1 MFDIKPVVLQAL
13 DSIPGVT
20 VSDAYP
26 SDWAKLPHI
35 SFYEVANSDHLRLGQ
50 EVLTEVNIQVD
61 VWHTQSTG
69 AIAQQVDQALRNIGL
84 RRAFSADIPDPSGVK
99 HKTMRY
105 RSLVNKRT
113 NLVHQ

>member
-35 SFYEVANSDHLRLGQ
+35 SFYEAANSDYLARGP

-61 VWHTQSTG
+61 IWHRESTG
-69 AIAQQVDQALRNIGL
+69 NLAQQVDQALRALGL
-84 RRAFSADIPDPSGVK
+84 RRAFSADLPDPSGIK

-105 RSLVNKRT
+105 RGVVNKRT